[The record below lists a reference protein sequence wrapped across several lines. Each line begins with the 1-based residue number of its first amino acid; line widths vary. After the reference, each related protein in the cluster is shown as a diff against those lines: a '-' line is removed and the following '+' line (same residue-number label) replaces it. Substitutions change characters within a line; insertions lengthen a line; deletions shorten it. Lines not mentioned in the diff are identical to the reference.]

1 MSRIAFVNGAYVPF
15 AHASVHVEDRG
26 LQFAD
31 SIYEGIAVANG
42 RCIDE
47 EPHWDRLERSLR
59 ELRQAMPMDRT
70 ALSWHAQETVRRNR
84 VRHGVAYVQITRGV
98 ARRDH
103 PFPRADLLQTVIIT
117 ARRFDPARAK
127 ASGEGGVAVKTMPDI
142 RWGRR
147 DIKTTALIANVLA
160 KQAAREAGA
169 YEAWLVD
176 EQGFVTEGA
185 STNAW
190 IVDADGV
197 LTTRALSHAL
207 LPGCTRKTVLGL
219 AADRQMRVAERSFS
233 VADTKA
239 AREAF
244 ITSAG
249 NYVTPVISIDGQPV
263 GDGKPGP
270 VTQALRRAYIEE
282 FVEIDA

>member
-1 MSRIAFVNGAYVPF
+1 VPF
-15 AHASVHVEDRG
+15 AHASVHIEDRG

-31 SIYEGIAVANG
+31 SIYEGIAIVGG

-47 EPHWDRLERSLR
+47 APHWDRLERSLR
-59 ELRQAMPMDRT
+59 ELRQAVPMDRA
-70 ALSWHAQETVRRNR
+70 ALSLHTHETIRRNR
-84 VRHGVAYVQITRGV
+84 VRYGVAYIQITRGV
-98 ARRDH
+98 TRRDH
-103 PFPRADLLQTVIIT
+103 PFPRPDLLQTIIIT
-117 ARRFDPARAK
+117 ARRLDSDKSRVSA
-127 ASGEGGVAVKTMPDI
+127 EQGVAVVTVPDI

-160 KQAAREAGA
+160 KQAAREVGA

-176 EQGFVTEGA
+176 PDGLVTEGA

-190 IVDADGV
+190 IVDRDGV

-207 LPGCTRKTVLGL
+207 LPGVTRRTVLAL
-219 AADRQMRVAERSFS
+219 AEGRQMLFAERAFTAEDAIS
-233 VADTKA
+233 

-249 NYVTPVISIDGQPV
+249 NFVTPVIAIDGRPI

-270 VTQALRRAYIEE
+270 VAIALREAYLQ
-282 FVEIDA
+282 EIAKIAA